1 MGIANGLGVTGY
13 RRTQSPPSL
22 LEGAPAAFDTPL
34 STPMRNDLIAQISN
48 VAIGTFD
55 TDTDSIAV
63 AIPLPDGTVV
73 THTTTRASN
82 VPVDAAAA
90 AVALA
95 ALIDGDDALV
105 GHVDASTSTTNLVL
119 TFLHPN
125 VVYPVA
131 ATPSAGTTATVTT
144 PTAAGG
150 SAIPF
155 GRFLV
160 AGTTLDGITAMEL
173 PSASTVAAD
182 VIGVSARPIAQ
193 FPNAGSELA
202 SAVDGIP
209 AGKMADAFYDG
220 LVAMR
225 NNGGVASAMG
235 GAVHVVIATTG
246 GDELGEARADASGA
260 AYVSTLTPAAN
271 MLMYAVKAS
280 VNVNGREIPLAFEYT
295 PTDGTTTADDAV
307 DGLEDAAAAAITA
320 AGLTGIVAASAASGA
335 TFTLTVAAGYAWAT
349 APYFS
354 AWSLDTEVVSG
365 TVSTATATNYT
376 IALPRTQARWAA
388 VVPAGEVGPVAIDL
402 I

>member
-22 LEGAPAAFDTPL
+22 LEGAPAAFETPL
-34 STPMRNDLIAQISN
+34 STPMRNDLIAQVSN
-48 VAIGTFD
+48 IAIGTFD
-55 TDTDSIAV
+55 TDTDSVSV
-63 AIPLPDGTVV
+63 AITLPDGTVV
-73 THTTTRASN
+73 THAVTRAAS
-82 VPVDAAAA
+82 VPVDAAAE

-95 ALIDGDDALV
+95 AEIDGDDALV

-125 VVYPVA
+125 VVYPVS

-144 PTAAGG
+144 PQAAGG

-173 PSASTVAAD
+173 PGASSVAAD

-209 AGKMADAFYDG
+209 AGKMGDAFYDG
-220 LVAMR
+220 LVGMR
-225 NNGGVASAMG
+225 NNGSVAAAMG
-235 GAVHVVIATTG
+235 GPVFVVIATTG
-246 GDELGEARADASGA
+246 GDELGEARSDIAGA
-260 AYVSTLTPAAN
+260 AHIATITVVADQQN
-271 MLMYAVKAS
+271 YAVDAELL
-280 VNVNGREIPLAFEYT
+280 VNGERQRLSFSYN
-295 PTDGTTTADDAV
+295 PTDGTTTTDDV
-307 DGLEDAAAAAITA
+307 IDGLEDAAAAAIA
-320 AGLTGIVAASAASGA
+320 AQGLTGIVAASAASASA
-335 TFTLTVAAGYAWAT
+335 TMTLTTTAGYVFT
-349 APYFS
+349 FVNVS
-354 AWSLDTEVVSG
+354 SFGEDTEAVGG
-365 TVSTATATNYT
+365 TVALTGGPAYT

-388 VVPAGEVGPVAIDL
+388 PVAAGEVGPVAIDL